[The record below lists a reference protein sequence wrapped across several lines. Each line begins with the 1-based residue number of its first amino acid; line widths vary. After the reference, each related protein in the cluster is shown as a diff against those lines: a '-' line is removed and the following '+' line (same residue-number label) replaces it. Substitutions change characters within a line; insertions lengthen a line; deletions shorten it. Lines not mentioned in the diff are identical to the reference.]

1 MRFNQ
6 VEVIRFCWERGLYDT
21 NKQAQA
27 FNMGEVGFFKAMCTK
42 PNELGK
48 DTLSYIK
55 DTYGDKVFKRIIVK
69 EDNPTWLQHDSEQTA

>member
-1 MRFNQ
+1 
-6 VEVIRFCWERGLYDT
+6 
-21 NKQAQA
+21 
-27 FNMGEVGFFKAMCTK
+27 MGEVGFFKAMCTK

-55 DTYGDKVFKRIIVK
+55 DTYGEKVFKRIIVK